1 MMEEN
6 RVNMTGKEYM
16 VILYNRKAQQF
27 ILDNIYNIINS
38 KNIDMFIVEEQNI

>member
-1 MMEEN
+1 
-6 RVNMTGKEYM
+6 MTDKEYM
-16 VILYNRKAQQF
+16 VILYNRKVQQF

>member
-1 MMEEN
+1 
-6 RVNMTGKEYM
+6 MTDTEYM

-38 KNIDMFIVEEQNI
+38 KNIDMFSVEEQNI